1 MLITYYDAYSVLTKV
16 YSNGAFIK
24 QAFLD
29 TVIEEKNRSATTKI
43 CYGVLD
49 KDITLSYVIKR
60 LAPKTPKLAVRIL
73 LKIALYSIIYLKAP
87 SHAVINTTVELIK
100 KLGKGG
106 TSGFVNATLRNYLRN
121 PVEIPTGD
129 SAFDIS
135 IRYSCPEFIVNKL
148 ILGYGLNQTKDIL
161 SADTERT
168 FIRFNKGIDGEKY
181 LLEKGK
187 TFEKTPF
194 DNVFYVK
201 NFKMDGD
208 FYEGIYTFQSVG
220 SVAICN
226 GVLHDKNN
234 VDYKNFALLD
244 ACSAPGGKAVYLSD
258 YFSTVTACDVHEH
271 RVSLINSYASRM
283 NKGNVTAILS
293 DATVVNENF
302 IDKFNVV
309 LVDAPCSGT
318 GVIKDNPDIKLNRTE
333 NSINELTTIQ
343 KNILNVNAKYVKK
356 GGYLCY
362 STCSLLREENDGVI
376 KEFLKN
382 NTDFSEE
389 VVESPLSSVK
399 LDYGLQF
406 LPNLSLGAGFYFVK
420 LKRN

>member
-1 MLITYYDAYSVLTKV
+1 MLITYYDAYSVLSKV
-16 YSNGAFIK
+16 YGNKAFIK

-49 KDITLSYVIKR
+49 KDITLSYIIKK
-60 LAPKTPKLAVRIL
+60 LAPKTPKLPIRIL
-73 LKIALYSIIYLKAP
+73 LKIALYAIIYLKTP

-121 PVEIPTGD
+121 PISLPND
-129 SAFDIS
+129 NSINSLS
-135 IRYSCPEFIVNKL
+135 IRYSYPEFIVEKL
-148 ILGYGLNQTKDIL
+148 INGYGLDKTLGIL
-161 SADTERT
+161 NADTERT
-168 FIRFNKGIDGEKY
+168 FVRFNNDVDGEKY
-181 LLEKGK
+181 LTNIGK

-194 DNVFYVK
+194 YNTFYLP

-226 GVLHDKNN
+226 GVINGANFKNAN
-234 VDYKNFALLD
+234 LLD
-244 ACSAPGGKAVYLSD
+244 SCSAPGGKAVYLSD
-258 YFSTVTACDVHEH
+258 YFATVTACDVHEH

-283 NKGNVTAILS
+283 NKENITAVLN
-293 DATVVNENF
+293 DATILNNDFVNAF
-302 IDKFNVV
+302 DVV

-318 GVIKDNPDIKLNRTE
+318 GVIKDNPDIKLNRTAE
-333 NSINELTTIQ
+333 NVKELADIQ
-343 KNILNVNAKYVKK
+343 LKILNNNANYVKK

-362 STCSLLREENDGVI
+362 STCSILREENDNVI
-376 KEFLKN
+376 SKFLSSN
-382 NTDFSEE
+382 ADFSEE
-389 VVESPLSSVK
+389 LVESPLENIK

-406 LPNLSLGAGFYFVK
+406 LPNISYGAGFYFVK